1 LVVTP
6 TSGFEGNVTVDV
18 AAAAAQD
25 LVGNASTAAAQ
36 SVQAVDTKA
45 PTVTVSDDRA
55 TTTNGAITYTFT
67 FSEAVTGFTEA
78 DVTVANGTKGAFAGS
93 GAVYTLVVT
102 PTSGFEGNVTVDV
115 AAATS
120 QDLVGNAS
128 TAAAQS
134 VQAVDTKAPTVT
146 VSDDR
151 ATTTNGAITY
161 TFTFSEGVTGFTE
174 ADVTV
179 ANGTKGAFA
188 GSGAV
193 YTLVVTPTSGFE
205 GDVAVDVAAAAAQDL
220 VGNASTAAAQSVQAV
235 DTKAPTVTVSDDR
248 ATTTNGAITYTFTFS
263 EAVTGFTEA
272 DVTVANGTK
281 GAFAGSDAVYT
292 LVVTPTSGFEGDVT
306 VDVAAAAAQDLVG
319 NASTAAA
326 QSVQAVDTKAPTVT
340 VSDDRATTTN
350 GAITYTFTFSEAVT
364 GFTADDVT
372 VGNGTKGAFAGSGA
386 VYTLVVTPT
395 SGFEGNVT
403 VDVAPA
409 TSQDLAGNAST
420 AAAQSV
426 QAVDTKAPT
435 VTVSDDRATTT
446 NGAITYTFTFS
457 EGVTGFTEADVTVA
471 NGTKGA
477 FAGSGAVYT
486 LVVTPTSGFE
496 GDVTVDVAAAAAQDL
511 VGNASTAAA
520 QSVQAVDTK
529 APTVT
534 VSDDRATTTNGAIT
548 YTFTFSEA
556 VTGFTADDVTVGNGT
571 KGAFA
576 GSGAV
581 YTLVVTPTA
590 GFEGN
595 VTVDVAASAASDTA
609 GNVSTAATQSVQA
622 VDTKAPTTPTID
634 LVAGDD
640 TIGAGELTSAVA
652 GSAEAFASVLLTLGL
667 NNVRTVTANGEGRW
681 TYQLT
686 SADLGAM
693 GNGPETLLATAV
705 DAAGNSSA
713 QGSRLIQVD
722 LPQPTFTSAVD
733 NVTNL
738 DVTSAIVLT
747 VSEPVT
753 AVAGK
758 KITIM
763 NDGGTGFR
771 GEAGDNDQVIDV
783 SSASVTIQG
792 NRIIIRPPVNLDL
805 ANDYHLEIDAGAF
818 VGASGLGNAAVSEPS
833 AMNFSTVAPGS
844 GLAGVGSATA
854 SQAMDTAT
862 GGLKTSFKW
871 LDIEGVGNPSSDA
884 GTSLNLIDSDI
895 ALVFKDYDAA
905 AGNVGAATDGIGAP
919 DLYVRALN
927 FGPGD
932 MVYVD
937 NQSVASPNLFT
948 QTTVLADTPDEGIT
962 QLSFAGV
969 GGLGAVIEID
979 LAGSDQVFESFDD
992 LAVLLAVNYNPVGE
1006 LTPPSG
1012 T

>member
-1 LVVTP
+1 
-6 TSGFEGNVTVDV
+6 
-18 AAAAAQD
+18 
-25 LVGNASTAAAQ
+25 
-36 SVQAVDTKA
+36 
-45 PTVTVSDDRA
+45 
-55 TTTNGAITYTFT
+55 
-67 FSEAVTGFTEA
+67 
-78 DVTVANGTKGAFAGS
+78 
-93 GAVYTLVVT
+93 
-102 PTSGFEGNVTVDV
+102 
-115 AAATS
+115 
-120 QDLVGNAS
+120 
-128 TAAAQS
+128 
-134 VQAVDTKAPTVT
+134 
-146 VSDDR
+146 
-151 ATTTNGAITY
+151 
-161 TFTFSEGVTGFTE
+161 
-174 ADVTV
+174 
-179 ANGTKGAFA
+179 
-188 GSGAV
+188 
-193 YTLVVTPTSGFE
+193 
-205 GDVAVDVAAAAAQDL
+205 
-220 VGNASTAAAQSVQAV
+220 
-235 DTKAPTVTVSDDR
+235 
-248 ATTTNGAITYTFTFS
+248 
-263 EAVTGFTEA
+263 
-272 DVTVANGTK
+272 
-281 GAFAGSDAVYT
+281 
-292 LVVTPTSGFEGDVT
+292 
-306 VDVAAAAAQDLVG
+306 
-319 NASTAAA
+319 
-326 QSVQAVDTKAPTVT
+326 
-340 VSDDRATTTN
+340 
-350 GAITYTFTFSEAVT
+350 
-364 GFTADDVT
+364 
-372 VGNGTKGAFAGSGA
+372 
-386 VYTLVVTPT
+386 
-395 SGFEGNVT
+395 
-403 VDVAPA
+403 
-409 TSQDLAGNAST
+409 
-420 AAAQSV
+420 
-426 QAVDTKAPT
+426 
-435 VTVSDDRATTT
+435 
-446 NGAITYTFTFS
+446 
-457 EGVTGFTEADVTVA
+457 VTGFTEADVTVA